1 MGQIYGIDGRYSR
14 VVLHF
19 LRAINETTGGY
30 REFAVWRAEHM
41 KHEKNIV
48 FVCGTRNESG
58 KKNFP
63 GIEVVWGNGDI
74 RLTRQKIKEICSVC
88 HEKNIP
94 VVFHIQQPGAI
105 TDIVRACVGLN
116 IRKNMLYTMK
126 STFSGYADKK
136 TKYNCVMAA
145 LYAKHLTFL
154 SHASYEDYPRWVT
167 LLKRRNISIIEH
179 GACKDEIMKIDWNKR
194 KSMQKNTLQ
203 FVYVARL
210 VPVKNHMFLLD
221 ILEELEGIYILF
233 IGGGQQYSTIKNVIR
248 KRHLED
254 KITVTGLVSREEVYK
269 MLGQADVFVSP
280 SKVEGLPVS
289 VLEAMHTGLPMVLSD
304 IGPHT
309 ELAQYT
315 EGIKILPLEKKKW
328 IDELNH
334 FRQMKI
340 EELAEMGEKNAE
352 AADRYFTL
360 ERMHKRY
367 SRLYSLLES

>member
-1 MGQIYGIDGRYSR
+1 MERTYGIDDRYSR
-14 VVLHF
+14 VVVHF

-58 KKNFP
+58 KKKFP
-63 GIEVVWGNGDI
+63 EIEVVWGNGDI

-88 HEKNIP
+88 QEKNIP
-94 VVFHIQQPGAI
+94 LVFHIQQPGVI
-105 TDIVRACVGLN
+105 TDIIRACVGLN
-116 IRKNMLYTMK
+116 IRKHMLYTMK

-136 TKYNCVMAA
+136 MKYNCILAS
-145 LYAKHLTFL
+145 LYARHLTFL

-167 LLKRRNISIIEH
+167 SLKRGNISIIEH
-179 GACKDEIMKIDWNKR
+179 GACKDEIVKINWAKR
-194 KSMQKNTLQ
+194 KGTSKEALQ
-203 FVYVARL
+203 LVYVARL

-221 ILEELEGIYILF
+221 IIDDLEGIYILF
-233 IGGGQQYSTIKNVIR
+233 IGGGQQYQIIQNIIK

-254 KITVTGLVSREEVYK
+254 KITVTGLVNREEVYE
-269 MLGQADVFVSP
+269 MLGQGDVYVSP
-280 SKVEGLPVS
+280 SKVEGMPVS
-289 VLEAMHTGLPMVLSD
+289 VLEAMHAGLPVILSD

-315 EGIKILPLEKKKW
+315 EGIRILPLEKKRW
-328 IDELNH
+328 IDELNCLK
-334 FRQMKI
+334 QMKT
-340 EELAEMGEKNAE
+340 EELAKMGERNME

-360 ERMHKRY
+360 GRMHKRY